1 MPLLNYH
8 NTTLLYNSSIIVQYP
23 QLNTSYPP
31 PGYIIVKIEFFE
43 INNTLTIYFQ
53 SSNPNIKDNYIKFK
67 YQSLSLSSPP
77 YTLPHLLSLTTFKL
91 GLIPLTLTNLSLEN
105 NFKSLK
111 NSLSYPYLDDFN
123 LHIDENTILPLNISF
138 IPTILHSTDLH
149 YIILNEFSGFLLI
162 DKQSHEF
169 TYINTSPSL
178 SSSSSSDSSSTIELP
193 LFNGITNIN
202 NPTPTL
208 SITSYT
214 DSYNSLLEFHTK
226 NSYDTKFI
234 PINHQNIT
242 LLGFINQNDFIIT
255 SNNNYYLNGIE
266 ELILPPSIISI
277 CQNFAISIN
286 KIFKFNSIYDIFDP
300 IVSSSSSSSSIIHST
315 TKYISIAYTNNN
327 LYILQLNN
335 IIIEKNLQLHFQPIS
350 IKITNLSSKSIR
362 FVIYNN
368 INFSIYKF
376 NLTSHSISIL
386 HSSNWSSIYPIK
398 DISIFKTKITILS
411 ENHLFIYDYE
421 NGKTLSTSINSKI
434 INKLIPFDKN
444 CLLTIESNDNTT
456 SHLSKLTYDSNLN
469 LLHLPFLSLNGTSPI
484 IQQWHKSIFS
494 ITTSNGIYLINH
506 SKDNNKIKNNK
517 LIKTINIKS
526 IPINGII
533 INNFKLSNTLY
544 LYYTSDT
551 LYIIDIT
558 QGKIIS
564 SLSPGLIDSIDYDD
578 ELDIILLSTKSTEN
592 LTPTTI
598 FTVYLFKYELEL
610 ESKSFQFKLL
620 DKIDLMKTT
629 TIRFNKSRKFCFP
642 FKTPIMLSYKLSK
655 FISLDLGVEL
665 IDRPLKWSNIV
676 FNYMKKFT
684 IFINESNKLIIFD
697 SYEPI
702 INEISKLN
710 KLMNFHYIMEI
721 DKNILLFTMDEII
734 LIKDNW
740 KIEKICKIPINNG
753 IHSIIGLSDFNFDLN
768 NQSFKKNTSFTL
780 ITSEFKQFNIT
791 I

>member
-1 MPLLNYH
+1 MLLLDYH
-8 NTTLLYNSSIIVQYP
+8 NTTLLYNSSIIIQYP

-31 PGYIIVKIEFFE
+31 PGYNIVKIEFFE
-43 INNTLTIYFQ
+43 PNLTIYFQ

-67 YQSLSLSSPP
+67 YQSLLLSPP
-77 YTLPHLLSLTTFKL
+77 YTLPYLLSLTTFKL
-91 GLIPLTLTNLSLEN
+91 NLIPLTLTKLPLEN

-111 NSLSYPYLDDFN
+111 NLSYPYLDDFN

-178 SSSSSSDSSSTIELP
+178 SSSSSDSSPNVQLP

-242 LLGFINQNDFIIT
+242 LLGFINKNDFIIS
-255 SNNNYYLNGIE
+255 SNNTYYLNGIE

-277 CQNFAISIN
+277 CQNFAISN
-286 KIFKFNSIYDIFDP
+286 GKIFKFNSIYDIFEP
-300 IVSSSSSSSSIIHST
+300 IVSSSSSSSSSSSIIHST
-315 TKYISIAYTNNN
+315 TKYISMAYTNNN
-327 LYILQLNN
+327 LYILHLNN

-368 INFSIYKF
+368 INFSVYKF
-376 NLTSHSISIL
+376 NLSSHSISLL

-411 ENHLFIYDYE
+411 ENHLFNYDYE
-421 NGKTLSTSINSKI
+421 NGNTLSTSINSKI

-444 CLLTIESNDNTT
+444 CLLTIESNDTT

-469 LLHLPFLSLNGTSPI
+469 LLHLPFLSLNGTSSI

-506 SKDNNKIKNNK
+506 SKDNNKVKYNK

-544 LYYTSDT
+544 LYHTSDT

-598 FTVYLFKYELEL
+598 FTAYLFKYELEL
-610 ESKSFQFKLL
+610 ESESFQFKLL

-629 TIRFNKSRKFCFP
+629 TIRFNKLRKFCYP
-642 FKTPIMLSYKLSK
+642 FKTPIILSYKLSK

-676 FNYMKKFT
+676 FQYMKKFT

-702 INEISKLN
+702 INELSKLN
-710 KLMNFHYIMEI
+710 ELMNFHYIMEI

-768 NQSFKKNTSFTL
+768 NQSFKNNTSFTI